1 MHRKALWQMNIE
13 ELDDQIRLCES
24 ILDPHGK
31 PAAIKQHLENAR
43 RHREERLIEAAVL
56 LGKKAKD
63 EDPEPD
69 S

>member
-1 MHRKALWQMNIE
+1 MHRKALWQMSIE
-13 ELDDQIRLCES
+13 ELDEQIRLCES
-24 ILDPHGK
+24 ILDSQGR
-31 PAAIKQHLENAR
+31 PAAIKQHLANAR